1 MKINYQLETDKIIK
15 NIPENSVPT
24 LLLHSCC
31 APCSSYVIE
40 YLSKFFAITVYYY
53 NPNIDTDEEYKK
65 RAAEQIRLIESMPFK
80 NKVEYVIADYYPN
93 EFYNKVKG
101 LEREPE
107 GGARCKEC
115 FYLRLENT
123 AEYAKSHSFDYFT
136 TTLTISPLKNSQLIN
151 EIGKGIAEKY
161 DVKYLFSDFK
171 KKSGYLR
178 ACQLSEKYGL
188 YRQNF
193 CGCVFSKNNLDKDA
207 DI

>member
-15 NIPENSVPT
+15 NIPENTVPS

-40 YLSKFFAITVYYY
+40 YLSNYFAITVYYY
-53 NPNIDTDEEYKK
+53 NPNIDTAEEYKK
-65 RAAEQIRLIESMPFK
+65 RVAEQIRLIESMPFK
-80 NKVEYVIADYYPN
+80 NRVEYVIADYYPN

-101 LEREPE
+101 FEKEPE
-107 GGARCKEC
+107 GGLRCKEC
-115 FYLRLENT
+115 FNLRLENT
-123 AEYAKSHSFDYFT
+123 AEYAKRHSFDYFT
-136 TTLTISPLKNSQLIN
+136 TTLTISPLKNSQVIN
-151 EIGKGIAEKY
+151 EIGKEIAEKY
-161 DVKYLFSDFK
+161 NIKYLFSDFK

-178 ACQLSEKYGL
+178 SCQLSEKYGL

>member
-40 YLSKFFAITVYYY
+40 YLSSFFAITVYYY

-65 RAAEQIRLIESMPFK
+65 RAAEQIRLIESMPLK
-80 NKVEYVIADYYPN
+80 NKVNYVIEEYDSK
-93 EFYNKVKG
+93 EFFEQVKG
-101 LEREPE
+101 LEKEAE

-115 FYLRLENT
+115 FRLRLEKT
-123 AEYAKSHSFDYFT
+123 AQYAKKQNFDYFT
-136 TTLTISPLKNSQLIN
+136 TTLTISPLKNSQVIN
-151 EIGKGIAEKY
+151 EIGKKIAEKY

-178 ACQLSEKYGL
+178 SCQLSEKYGL